1 MSELPPSDVQPCN
14 STTQNLAEPIR
25 YIPADGKEKVEGG
38 MALCLSGGGYR
49 AMLFHTGVLL
59 RLNDLTIL
67 SGLKRISSVSG
78 GSITSGVLATR
89 WKDLKFEAGRATNL
103 EELLVGPIRN
113 LASQTIDWPSV
124 ILGLLW
130 FGGVGGRIANQYR
143 KYLFGEATL
152 QDIPSN
158 PRFIFNATG
167 VQSGVLCRFSQP
179 YMWDYR
185 IGKIEQP
192 KIPLA
197 IAIAAS
203 SAFPPFLSPMT
214 IDLKNSTFVKDSGTD
229 LDAAKFQE
237 RLVLTDGGVYDN
249 LGVETAW
256 KRFDTILVS
265 DAGGSYEAEA
275 SPHRDWGR
283 HTLRTLFTIDNQVR
297 SLRRRQIVGAFRAK
311 PPIKKGSFWSIASDF
326 STGFGVPS
334 PLPCPI
340 QQTEELA
347 KISTRLGRLP
357 DELQMRLI
365 NWGYAACDISVR
377 KFLLTAASP
386 PLAFPYPKVG
396 V

>member
-1 MSELPPSDVQPCN
+1 MSELPPSDVQSFN
-14 STTQNLAEPIR
+14 STTQNLSEPIR

-113 LASQTIDWPSV
+113 LASRTIDWPSV
-124 ILGLLW
+124 IVGLIW

-185 IGKIEQP
+185 IGKI
-192 KIPLA
+192 
-197 IAIAAS
+197 
-203 SAFPPFLSPMT
+203 
-214 IDLKNSTFVKDSGTD
+214 
-229 LDAAKFQE
+229 
-237 RLVLTDGGVYDN
+237 
-249 LGVETAW
+249 
-256 KRFDTILVS
+256 
-265 DAGGSYEAEA
+265 
-275 SPHRDWGR
+275 
-283 HTLRTLFTIDNQVR
+283 
-297 SLRRRQIVGAFRAK
+297 
-311 PPIKKGSFWSIASDF
+311 
-326 STGFGVPS
+326 
-334 PLPCPI
+334 
-340 QQTEELA
+340 
-347 KISTRLGRLP
+347 
-357 DELQMRLI
+357 
-365 NWGYAACDISVR
+365 
-377 KFLLTAASP
+377 
-386 PLAFPYPKVG
+386 
-396 V
+396 